1 MFVREQL
8 KGPDIASSAIVA
20 MVSVLTPAKF
30 ETRSEQVVKVAET
43 KRFESV
49 LPTFKNVTE
58 VIVVKP
64 EMKLQIPV
72 PASYKEES
80 EQVLV
85 RPESYR
91 EEPIPAQTMNAVNL
105 YQQANQLPV
114 DGFLN
119 LDTVKALGVSA
130 N

>member
-8 KGPDIASSAIVA
+8 KGPGIASSAIVA

-80 EQVLV
+80 AQVLV

-114 DGFLN
+114 D
-119 LDTVKALGVSA
+119 
-130 N
+130 